1 MLHYHL
7 NQALARCR
15 STTLGCW
22 TGIAPT
28 TTSKTQCWPNYCTIW
43 IQPTSMLRC
52 PVLVQRWST
61 ISRCWPSVA
70 PTIVQKTRYAT
81 CTLTIITDRSVLQI
95 GPQRWFNAGPTLLV
109 RIMNKTMAQHWV
121 NVYNSFHLYIN
132 MLFFSL
138 TSRINQSCQT
148 DAVLI
153 TANKSKRDDSRAWF
167 WHSPPERGDN
177 PRTTIITVQ
186 SI

>member
-1 MLHYHL
+1 MSLYHL

-52 PVLVQRWST
+52 LVLVQRWST

-70 PTIVQKTRYAT
+70 PTIVRKTRYVT
-81 CTLTIITDRSVLQI
+81 CTLTRFQ
-95 GPQRWFNAGPTLLV
+95 QLL
-109 RIMNKTMAQHWV
+109 TAP
-121 NVYNSFHLYIN
+121 
-132 MLFFSL
+132 
-138 TSRINQSCQT
+138 SC
-148 DAVLI
+148 
-153 TANKSKRDDSRAWF
+153 N
-167 WHSPPERGDN
+167 
-177 PRTTIITVQ
+177 RTTALVQ
-186 SI
+186 YRANAISLHLWTRRWPNTGSMLTTRFIHIYKNAIFPVDLSD

>member
-1 MLHYHL
+1 MSPYHL
-7 NQALARCR
+7 NQALLARCR

-70 PTIVQKTRYAT
+70 PTIVRKTPM
-81 CTLTIITDRSVLQI
+81 LPVLWPVANYYWPLRPANRTTALVQC
-95 GPQRWFNAGPTLLV
+95 RANAISSHYEQDVGPTLSQCLQLV
-109 RIMNKTMAQHWV
+109 
-121 NVYNSFHLYIN
+121 SFIYKYVIFPVDL
-132 MLFFSL
+132 S
-138 TSRINQSCQT
+138 
-148 DAVLI
+148 D
-153 TANKSKRDDSRAWF
+153 
-167 WHSPPERGDN
+167 
-177 PRTTIITVQ
+177 
-186 SI
+186 